1 MEMNLRVHRFLGH
14 PILPTANILT
24 SVPNNC
30 VSCKWLAVC
39 LPGLI
44 VPSLGGTFEANSSIR
59 EKYEW
64 YQDFSIKDGKELGL
78 LYAEER
84 RNHKITQDALE
95 LEKMNSEEIT
105 RLDNTKIN
113 DFLVT
118 Q

>member
-44 VPSLGGTFEANSSIR
+44 VPSKFKLVPLYLIKLMFQDVVDSQGYGSSVVLAVFWGASYLYLFTFFFSPSICPL
-59 EKYEW
+59 
-64 YQDFSIKDGKELGL
+64 STIV
-78 LYAEER
+78 
-84 RNHKITQDALE
+84 NC
-95 LEKMNSEEIT
+95 
-105 RLDNTKIN
+105 
-113 DFLVT
+113 FLIFL
-118 Q
+118 